1 MNKSNGTQITDEI
14 AHIKQSVTDIL
25 ITAVG
30 SRIQRRE
37 YGSYLYQLI
46 DRPLSQ
52 ALMLQISAACIIA
65 IKQWEPR
72 IDIKAF
78 KVYLQDQKFVAD
90 LSGVLKR
97 NQQNINYQKI
107 GLTL

>member
-1 MNKSNGTQITDEI
+1 MNKINGTQITDEI
-14 AHIKQSVTDIL
+14 THIKQSVTDIL

-52 ALMLQISAACIIA
+52 ALMLQIAAACITA

-72 IDIKAF
+72 IEIKAF
-78 KVYLQDQKFVAD
+78 KVYLQDQKIVAD
-90 LSGVLKR
+90 ISGVLKR

-107 GLTL
+107 GLSL